1 MTVENL
7 LRLVVLVAAVLFH
20 YHFILT
26 RMRTA
31 NEEAIKVLEDLP
43 DTESSQ

>member
-7 LRLVVLVAAVLFH
+7 LMLVVLVVALLFH
-20 YHFILT
+20 YHFILH
-26 RMRTA
+26 RMKTA
-31 NEEAIKVLEDLP
+31 SEEAIKVLEDLP